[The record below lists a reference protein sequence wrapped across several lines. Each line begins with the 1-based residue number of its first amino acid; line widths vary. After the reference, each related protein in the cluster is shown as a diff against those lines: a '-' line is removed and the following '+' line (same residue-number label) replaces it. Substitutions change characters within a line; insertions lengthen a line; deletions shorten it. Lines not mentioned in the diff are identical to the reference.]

1 MLDKFQ
7 ITPFS
12 ILDTRSKDWKQR
24 KRWWINK
31 YNIQSELGRED
42 TKSSVSLWNDNSVS
56 IFDATLCEVI
66 YNWYLPESG
75 GSILDPFAGG
85 SVRGIV
91 ASELGNDYTGID
103 LSKSQIEANKLQSTK
118 PKWIHG
124 DSDKELD
131 NLEDQYDLVFT
142 CPPYHDLEIYTDH
155 DDDLSNMDYNPFID
169 KYKSIINKS
178 AKKLKNNR
186 FMVIVVS
193 EIRERSKTSDY
204 KIGKYK
210 GFVSDTIKAAEES
223 GLHFYNDIILY
234 NNALNASRISKTYFE
249 RNRKVASVHQNVLVF
264 VKGNP
269 DIAVEEF
276 KESNPVCNVNG
287 IDYKSFRHAAISID
301 ADILVASEV
310 ERRCN
315 SKKFKFKDWNILGNN
330 KKPIVKISIDG
341 LLFESITHAVKVTG
355 IDESTLKSRVYSR
368 KPEWN
373 HWCEIEPVNHMT
385 YNEVKDTW
393 SKEPRLELHTIH
405 CSGKTYID
413 SKHAADDLGI
423 TPTRINQKIKSD
435 KYPDYFKIYT

>member
-91 ASELGNDYTGID
+91 ASELGHGYTGID
-103 LSKSQIEANKLQSTK
+103 LSKSQIEANRLQSTK
-118 PKWIHG
+118 PKWIQG

-131 NLEDQYDLVFT
+131 NIKDQYDLVFT

-155 DDDLSNMDYNPFID
+155 DDDLSNMDYNSFID

-234 NNALNASRISKTYFE
+234 NNTLNASRISKTYFE

>member
-1 MLDKFQ
+1 MFDKFQ

-12 ILDTRSKDWKQR
+12 ILDTRSKDWQQR

-42 TKSSVSLWNDNSVS
+42 AKSSVSLWNDNSVS

-66 YNWYLPESG
+66 YNWYLPEGG

-91 ASELGNDYTGID
+91 ASELGHGLYGID
-103 LSKSQIEANKLQSTK
+103 LSKSQIEANRLQSTK
-118 PKWIHG
+118 PKWIQG

-131 NLEDQYDLVFT
+131 NIKDQYDLVFT

-155 DDDLSNMDYNPFID
+155 DDDLSNMDYNSFID

-234 NNALNASRISKTYFE
+234 NSTLNASRISKTYFE

>member
-12 ILDTRSKDWKQR
+12 ILDTRSKDWQQR

-91 ASELGNDYTGID
+91 ASELGHGYTGID
-103 LSKSQIEANKLQSTK
+103 LSKSQIEANRLQSTK
-118 PKWIHG
+118 PKWIQG

-131 NLEDQYDLVFT
+131 NLKDQYDLVFT

-155 DDDLSNMDYNPFID
+155 DDDLSNMDYNSFID

-234 NNALNASRISKTYFE
+234 NNTLNASRISKTYFE

-405 CSGKTYID
+405 CTGKTYID

>member
-91 ASELGNDYTGID
+91 ASELGHGYTGID
-103 LSKSQIEANKLQSTK
+103 LSKSQIEANRLQSTK
-118 PKWIHG
+118 PKWIQG

-131 NLEDQYDLVFT
+131 NLKDQYDLVFT

-155 DDDLSNMDYNPFID
+155 DDDLSNMDYNSFID

-234 NNALNASRISKTYFE
+234 NNTLNASRISKTYFE

-405 CSGKTYID
+405 CTGKTYID

>member
-1 MLDKFQ
+1 MLEKFN

-12 ILDTRSKDWKQR
+12 ILDTRSKDWQQR

-56 IFDATLCEVI
+56 VFDATLCEVI

-91 ASELGNDYTGID
+91 ASELGHDYTGID

-118 PKWIHG
+118 PKWIQG

-131 NLEDQYDLVFT
+131 VIEDQYDLIFT

-155 DDDLSNMDYNPFID
+155 EDDLSNMDYHSFIK
-169 KYKSIINKS
+169 KYSSIISKS
-178 AKKLKNNR
+178 FDKLKDNR

-193 EIRERSKTSDY
+193 EIREQSKTRDY

-210 GFVSDTIKAAEES
+210 GFVSGTIDAAERA
-223 GLHFYNDIILY
+223 GFHFYNDIILY
-234 NNALNASRISKTYFE
+234 NSNLNASRISKTYFD

-264 VKGNP
+264 IKGNP
-269 DIAVEEF
+269 DLAVEEF
-276 KESNPVCNVNG
+276 RDSDPICNVDG
-287 IDYKSFRHAAISID
+287 IPYKSFRHAAISID
-301 ADILVASEV
+301 PDCLVASEV
-310 ERRCN
+310 ERRCK
-315 SKKFKFKDWNILGNN
+315 SLKFKYKHWNLEGIQ

-341 LLFESITHAVKVTG
+341 ILFESIPHAMEILK
-355 IDESTLKSRVYSR
+355 IEESLLKSRIYSR
-368 KPEWN
+368 KQEWS
-373 HWCEIEPVNHMT
+373 HWLEIEPICNLS
-385 YNEVKDTW
+385 YIEVEATW
-393 SKEPRLELHTIH
+393 NKEPRLELHTIQ
-405 CSGKTYID
+405 CEGKTYID
-413 SKHAADDLGI
+413 AKEASIDLGI
-423 TPTRINQKIKSD
+423 TTTRINQKIRSD
-435 KYPDYFKIYT
+435 NYPDYFKI

>member
-1 MLDKFQ
+1 MFDKFQ

-42 TKSSVSLWNDNSVS
+42 AKSSVSLWNDNSVS

-66 YNWYLPESG
+66 YNWYLPEGG

-91 ASELGNDYTGID
+91 ASELGHGYTGID
-103 LSKSQIEANKLQSTK
+103 LSKSQIEANRLQSIK
-118 PKWIHG
+118 PKWIQG

-131 NLEDQYDLVFT
+131 NIKDQYDLVFT

-155 DDDLSNMDYNPFID
+155 ADDLSNMDYNSFID

-178 AKKLKNNR
+178 TKKLKNNR

-193 EIRERSKTSDY
+193 EIREQSKTRDY

-234 NNALNASRISKTYFE
+234 NSNLNASRISKTYFE

>member
-1 MLDKFQ
+1 MLEKFN

-12 ILDTRSKDWKQR
+12 ILDTRSKDWQQR

-66 YNWYLPESG
+66 YNWYLPEG
-75 GSILDPFAGG
+75 AGSILDPFAGG

-91 ASELGNDYTGID
+91 ASELGHDYTGID
-103 LSKSQIEANKLQSTK
+103 LSKSQIEANRLQSTK
-118 PKWIHG
+118 PKWIQG

-131 NLEDQYDLVFT
+131 NIEDQYDLVFT

-155 DDDLSNMDYNPFID
+155 DNDLSNMDYNSFID

-178 AKKLKNNR
+178 TKKLKNNR

-210 GFVSDTIKAAEES
+210 GFVSDTIKAAEDS

-234 NNALNASRISKTYFE
+234 NSNLNASRISKTYFE

-264 VKGNP
+264 IKGNP
-269 DIAVEEF
+269 DLAVEEF
-276 KESNPVCNVNG
+276 KDSNPVCNIDG

-301 ADILVASEV
+301 ADNLIASEV

-315 SKKFKFKDWNILGNN
+315 SKKFKFKDWNIIGDN

-341 LLFESITHAVKVTG
+341 LLFESITHAIKITG

-373 HWCEIEPVNHMT
+373 HWHEIEPINYMT
-385 YNEVKDTW
+385 YDDVKDTW
-393 SKEPRLELHTIH
+393 SKQPRLELHTIH

-413 SKHAADDLGI
+413 SKHAADDLGV
-423 TPTRINQKIKSD
+423 TPTRINQKIRSD
-435 KYPDYFKIYT
+435 KYPDYFKK

>member
-1 MLDKFQ
+1 LLEKFN

-12 ILDTRSKDWKQR
+12 ILDTRSKDWQQR

-66 YNWYLPESG
+66 YNWYLPEG
-75 GSILDPFAGG
+75 AGSILDPFAGG

-91 ASELGNDYTGID
+91 ASELGHDYTGID
-103 LSKSQIEANKLQSTK
+103 LSKSQIEANRLQSTK
-118 PKWIHG
+118 PKWIQG

-131 NLEDQYDLVFT
+131 NIEDQYDLVFT

-155 DDDLSNMDYNPFID
+155 DNDLSNMDYNSFID

-178 AKKLKNNR
+178 TKKLKNNR

-210 GFVSDTIKAAEES
+210 GFVSDTIKAAEDS

-234 NNALNASRISKTYFE
+234 NSNLNASRISKTYFE

-264 VKGNP
+264 IKGNP
-269 DIAVEEF
+269 DLAVEEF
-276 KESNPVCNVNG
+276 KDSNPVCNIDG

-301 ADILVASEV
+301 ADNLIASEV

-315 SKKFKFKDWNILGNN
+315 SKKFKFKDWNIIGDN

-341 LLFESITHAVKVTG
+341 LLFESITHAIKITG

-373 HWCEIEPVNHMT
+373 HWHEIEPINYMT
-385 YNEVKDTW
+385 YDDVKDTW
-393 SKEPRLELHTIH
+393 SKQPRLELHTIH

-413 SKHAADDLGI
+413 SKHAADDLGV
-423 TPTRINQKIKSD
+423 TPTRINQKIRSD
-435 KYPDYFKIYT
+435 KYPDYFKK

>member
-1 MLDKFQ
+1 MLEKFN

-12 ILDTRSKDWKQR
+12 ILDTRSKDWQQR

-66 YNWYLPESG
+66 YNWYLPEG
-75 GSILDPFAGG
+75 AGSILDPFAGG

-91 ASELGNDYTGID
+91 ASELGHDYTGID
-103 LSKSQIEANKLQSTK
+103 LSKSQIEANRLQSTK
-118 PKWIHG
+118 PKWIQG

-131 NLEDQYDLVFT
+131 NIEDQYDLVFT

-155 DDDLSNMDYNPFID
+155 DNDLSNMDYNSFID

-178 AKKLKNNR
+178 TKKLKNNR

-210 GFVSDTIKAAEES
+210 GFVSDTIKAAEDS

-234 NNALNASRISKTYFE
+234 NSNLNASRISKTYFE

-341 LLFESITHAVKVTG
+341 LLFESITHAIKITG

-373 HWCEIEPVNHMT
+373 HWHEIEPINYMT
-385 YNEVKDTW
+385 YDDVKDTW
-393 SKEPRLELHTIH
+393 SKQPRLELHTIH

-413 SKHAADDLGI
+413 SKHAADDLGV
-423 TPTRINQKIKSD
+423 TPTRINQKIRSD
-435 KYPDYFKIYT
+435 KYPDYFKK

>member
-1 MLDKFQ
+1 
-7 ITPFS
+7 
-12 ILDTRSKDWKQR
+12 
-24 KRWWINK
+24 
-31 YNIQSELGRED
+31 
-42 TKSSVSLWNDNSVS
+42 
-56 IFDATLCEVI
+56 
-66 YNWYLPESG
+66 
-75 GSILDPFAGG
+75 
-85 SVRGIV
+85 
-91 ASELGNDYTGID
+91 
-103 LSKSQIEANKLQSTK
+103 
-118 PKWIHG
+118 
-124 DSDKELD
+124 
-131 NLEDQYDLVFT
+131 
-142 CPPYHDLEIYTDH
+142 
-155 DDDLSNMDYNPFID
+155 MDYNPFID

-210 GFVSDTIKAAEES
+210 GFVSDTIKAAEDS

-405 CSGKTYID
+405 CTGKTYID

>member
-1 MLDKFQ
+1 MFDKFQ

-12 ILDTRSKDWKQR
+12 ILDTRSKDWQQR

-91 ASELGNDYTGID
+91 ASELGHGYTGID
-103 LSKSQIEANKLQSTK
+103 LSNSQIEANKLQSNK

-131 NLEDQYDLVFT
+131 GIEGQYDLVFT

-155 DDDLSNMDYNPFID
+155 NDDLSNMEYDKFIE
-169 KYKSIINKS
+169 KYTSIISKS
-178 AKKLKNNR
+178 FTKLKDNR

-193 EIRERSKTSDY
+193 EIREQSKTSNY

-210 GFVSDTIKAAEES
+210 GFVSDTIKAAEQS

-234 NNALNASRISKTYFE
+234 NSNLNASRISKTYFD
-249 RNRKVASVHQNVLVF
+249 RNRKIASVHQNVLVF

-269 DIAVEEF
+269 DLAVEEF
-276 KESNPVCNVNG
+276 KNTDPVCNING
-287 IDYKSFRHAAISID
+287 IEYKSFRHAAISID
-301 ADILVASEV
+301 PNNLVASEV
-310 ERRCN
+310 ERRLTNC
-315 SKKFKFKDWNILGNN
+315 KFKYKNWNIIGEN
-330 KKPIVKISIDG
+330 KKPRIKIDVDG
-341 LLFESITHAVKVTG
+341 LLFESTKQASKVLN
-355 IDESTLKSRVYSR
+355 IDENVISSNVYSR
-368 KPEWN
+368 KPEWR
-373 HWCEIEPVNHMT
+373 HWLKVDLNNLT
-385 YNEVKDTW
+385 YNEVMETW
-393 SKEPRLELHTIH
+393 KNEYRHEITTIS
-405 CSGKTYID
+405 CEGVEFINNVE
-413 SKHAADDLGI
+413 AANHFNL
-423 TPTRINQKIKSD
+423 TPTRINQKIASD
-435 KYPDYFKIYT
+435 KYNDYFKIYK

>member
-91 ASELGNDYTGID
+91 ASELGHGYTGID
-103 LSKSQIEANKLQSTK
+103 LSKSQIEANRLQSTK
-118 PKWIHG
+118 PKWIQG

-131 NLEDQYDLVFT
+131 NIKDQYDLVFT

-155 DDDLSNMDYNPFID
+155 DDDLSNMDYNSFID

-210 GFVSDTIKAAEES
+210 GFVSDTIKAAEDS

-234 NNALNASRISKTYFE
+234 NNTLNASRISKTYFE

-405 CSGKTYID
+405 CTGKTYID

>member
-12 ILDTRSKDWKQR
+12 ILDTRSKDWQQR

-91 ASELGNDYTGID
+91 ASELGHGYTGID
-103 LSKSQIEANKLQSTK
+103 LSKSQIEANRLQSIK
-118 PKWIHG
+118 PKWIQG

-131 NLEDQYDLVFT
+131 NIEDQYDLVFT

-155 DDDLSNMDYNPFID
+155 GDDLSNMDYNSFID
-169 KYKSIINKS
+169 KYKSIIDKS

-193 EIRERSKTSDY
+193 EIREQSKTRDY

-210 GFVSDTIKAAEES
+210 GFVSDTIKAAEDS
-223 GLHFYNDIILY
+223 GLYYYNDIILY
-234 NNALNASRISKTYFE
+234 NSTLNASRISKTYFE

-373 HWCEIEPVNHMT
+373 HWCEIEPINHMT
-385 YNEVKDTW
+385 YDMVKDTW

-413 SKHAADDLGI
+413 SKHAADDLGV
-423 TPTRINQKIKSD
+423 TPTRINQKIRSD
-435 KYPDYFKIYT
+435 KYPDYFKIYA